1 MWFVIVHVVVVV
13 VVSFVCVVSGSVKDI
28 VVKSVLGFSDSVDNI
43 GNGVQEEVLKYEWLS
58 VCCLVEML
66 NVD

>member
-13 VVSFVCVVSGSVKDI
+13 IVSFVSVVSRPVKDI

-43 GNGVQEEVLKYEWLS
+43 GNGVQEEVLKHKRFSGNAKWN
-58 VCCLVEML
+58 C
-66 NVD
+66 